1 MATVTKPMALDES
14 FNTTENTS
22 RNVADVLAEGLDAI
36 ADAVT
41 ATQQSLENLSD
52 VNITNPQAN
61 DGLKY
66 DSTSGEWVNGSVAS
80 SIHQLTD
87 VDDQDK
93 ANGTSLVYNGTDS
106 EWQAKKLT
114 VSMTQAQWD
123 AISDKAAW
131 RTAHKGV
138 SLVITDAPNLNATAS
153 DIEYSSGVTVKQ
165 AIDGKTVYRKYY
177 SGTTTASGNINPT
190 SFDYTKYVI
199 ISATARDSN
208 NTSTHYLVNIWGGSN
223 LLDGTNTF
231 HLMKITDHS
240 TVSNTA
246 VEGYYWYVEFTSGT

>member
-123 AISDKAAW
+123 AISDKSAW
-131 RTAHKGV
+131 RNAHKGV
-138 SLVITDAPNLNATAS
+138 NLIITDAPNLNPTAS
-153 DIEYSSGVTVKQ
+153 DIEYSSGVTVADQLATNTEQIKFIN
-165 AIDGKTVYRKYY
+165 ATIGAVDFTGATVIDISSFKPTTPTGYAFLCAVVRDVGTVQ
-177 SGTTTASGNINPT
+177 SGNTANINV
-190 SFDYTKYVI
+190 DC
-199 ISATARDSN
+199 ISGS
-208 NTSTHYLVNIWGGSN
+208 YLYG
-223 LLDGTNTF
+223 
-231 HLMKITDHS
+231 
-240 TVSNTA
+240 
-246 VEGYYWYVEFTSGT
+246 TSGCKYSNVLVRYIYIKT

>member
-1 MATVTKPMALDES
+1 MAFVKKTWKDRIVQYANRRLLTKSGGEVEQVIVTRDEGTVTEAGDKFDAATMNDLEDRLEYAFD
-14 FNTTENTS
+14 
-22 RNVADVLAEGLDAI
+22 NVSTAI
-36 ADAVT
+36 
-41 ATQQSLENLSD
+41 EC
-52 VNITNPQAN
+52 
-61 DGLKY
+61 
-66 DSTSGEWVNGSVAS
+66 
-80 SIHQLTD
+80 
-87 VDDQDK
+87 
-93 ANGTSLVYNGTDS
+93 
-106 EWQAKKLT
+106 
-114 VSMTQAQWD
+114 TQAEYDTWKNAGQLKPQTSY
-123 AISDKAAW
+123 I
-131 RTAHKGV
+131 
-138 SLVITDAPNLNATAS
+138 ITDAPNLNPTAS